1 MFTKPIGRT
10 LAIAALAMTSWS
22 ALAEESIEEV
32 VVTGSYLKKSTENS
46 ASPLTV
52 MSKVELDQIAATD
65 MKDVVSNL
73 TFSSGS
79 IGGSATAF
87 YGGDNSTGN
96 ANVNLRN
103 LGSGATLVLVN
114 GKRNVS
120 TSFDNI
126 GSGYLDVDGLIPN
139 IALERVEI
147 VKDGSSALYGS
158 DAVAGVVNFITRSNF
173 EGFEL
178 QYDYAEDSETG
189 RQQDNLISA
198 ILGVS
203 GDRGNITMSASYLD
217 RSPLQ
222 IGDRYDDYG
231 RSGLSTFGQPGRY
244 VMLGPVIPADSYFVP
259 GGSDSF
265 GQGADPD
272 CDLVAAADGPAGTL
286 GNVNGL
292 CIYDFSSFFN
302 LVMDGTQK
310 KAHVDGR
317 YALTDNLEVYGSFSF
332 AENWTSRGNSLYPDV
347 SFAIIG
353 TDSPGLQLDAARRG
367 VTPFPYLALQRMMG
381 GTFTSDLT
389 ERPISTKD
397 SYTRT
402 NYRFNL
408 GATYDFEMGGNEW
421 TLDVSGTFSQRNYNS
436 VNPSDSLTSNVDAA
450 YVGLG
455 GPACDQING
464 TPGSG
469 NNGTGNCYYYNPFQT
484 SNYDPV
490 TGARWNTSDQSAW
503 AANPDMT
510 VAQAA
515 LMYQNPVELYEW
527 MQGEIA
533 TQSDARQ
540 AVFDAVLA
548 GDVMEMAAGNLG
560 LAVGVQIRRDE
571 LETDI
576 DTNSNNNNFKFI
588 YGAQDWSNE
597 LSASSVFAEV
607 FVPLTD
613 RLELTIAGRYEDFDE
628 LGTNSF
634 DPKATLIFMAT
645 DDLTMRAS
653 AGTSFRVGSLL
664 QLGGRSTT
672 LLNSTDAFSG
682 TGGLAFRPS
691 LTEGNSGLAPEE
703 ADVFN
708 VGLSWTPSS
717 GALDGLTLNVDYYN
731 YDYSNLISREGHQD
745 LINRDNA
752 SRCPDGV
759 NNDPA
764 AGPLCGTSDQNGDGI
779 AEVYSIG
786 PGTPDKVI
794 RAGDGSLLRTI
805 ASYFNAP
812 SLETSG
818 IDLSAGYRFSAGN
831 IGEFNTMLNLSYT
844 LAYDIVTDTGAEID
858 GVGSRNAGNSIG
870 RPLPEYKAN
879 WMFGWS
885 RDRHSA
891 SIVVKHIDGYT
902 DDVPQSGLR
911 GSFIGFAPE
920 IDSFTTVD
928 VQYNFQLPDVLFHG
942 DGSQITIGA
951 KNAGNK
957 KAPLVN
963 VDGAF
968 DPYTHDPR
976 GRIVYMRY
984 RMAM

>member
-1 MFTKPIGRT
+1 
-10 LAIAALAMTSWS
+10 
-22 ALAEESIEEV
+22 
-32 VVTGSYLKKSTENS
+32 
-46 ASPLTV
+46 
-52 MSKVELDQIAATD
+52 
-65 MKDVVSNL
+65 
-73 TFSSGS
+73 
-79 IGGSATAF
+79 
-87 YGGDNSTGN
+87 
-96 ANVNLRN
+96 
-103 LGSGATLVLVN
+103 
-114 GKRNVS
+114 
-120 TSFDNI
+120 
-126 GSGYLDVDGLIPN
+126 
-139 IALERVEI
+139 
-147 VKDGSSALYGS
+147 
-158 DAVAGVVNFITRSNF
+158 
-173 EGFEL
+173 
-178 QYDYAEDSETG
+178 
-189 RQQDNLISA
+189 
-198 ILGVS
+198 
-203 GDRGNITMSASYLD
+203 
-217 RSPLQ
+217 
-222 IGDRYDDYG
+222 
-231 RSGLSTFGQPGRY
+231 
-244 VMLGPVIPADSYFVP
+244 
-259 GGSDSF
+259 
-265 GQGADPD
+265 
-272 CDLVAAADGPAGTL
+272 
-286 GNVNGL
+286 
-292 CIYDFSSFFN
+292 
-302 LVMDGTQK
+302 
-310 KAHVDGR
+310 
-317 YALTDNLEVYGSFSF
+317 
-332 AENWTSRGNSLYPDV
+332 
-347 SFAIIG
+347 
-353 TDSPGLQLDAARRG
+353 
-367 VTPFPYLALQRMMG
+367 
-381 GTFTSDLT
+381 
-389 ERPISTKD
+389 
-397 SYTRT
+397 
-402 NYRFNL
+402 
-408 GATYDFEMGGNEW
+408 
-421 TLDVSGTFSQRNYNS
+421 
-436 VNPSDSLTSNVDAA
+436 
-450 YVGLG
+450 
-455 GPACDQING
+455 
-464 TPGSG
+464 
-469 NNGTGNCYYYNPFQT
+469 
-484 SNYDPV
+484 
-490 TGARWNTSDQSAW
+490 
-503 AANPDMT
+503 
-510 VAQAA
+510 
-515 LMYQNPVELYEW
+515 MYQNPVELYEW

-533 TQSDARQ
+533 SQSDARQ

-653 AGTSFRVGSLL
+653 VGTSFRVGSLL

>member
-1 MFTKPIGRT
+1 M
-10 LAIAALAMTSWS
+10 
-22 ALAEESIEEV
+22 
-32 VVTGSYLKKSTENS
+32 GSE
-46 ASPLTV
+46 
-52 MSKVELDQIAATD
+52 MCI
-65 MKDVVSNL
+65 
-73 TFSSGS
+73 
-79 IGGSATAF
+79 
-87 YGGDNSTGN
+87 
-96 ANVNLRN
+96 R
-103 LGSGATLVLVN
+103 
-114 GKRNVS
+114 
-120 TSFDNI
+120 
-126 GSGYLDVDGLIPN
+126 
-139 IALERVEI
+139 
-147 VKDGSSALYGS
+147 
-158 DAVAGVVNFITRSNF
+158 
-173 EGFEL
+173 
-178 QYDYAEDSETG
+178 DS
-189 RQQDNLISA
+189 
-198 ILGVS
+198 
-203 GDRGNITMSASYLD
+203 
-217 RSPLQ
+217 
-222 IGDRYDDYG
+222 
-231 RSGLSTFGQPGRY
+231 
-244 VMLGPVIPADSYFVP
+244 
-259 GGSDSF
+259 
-265 GQGADPD
+265 
-272 CDLVAAADGPAGTL
+272 
-286 GNVNGL
+286 
-292 CIYDFSSFFN
+292 
-302 LVMDGTQK
+302 
-310 KAHVDGR
+310 
-317 YALTDNLEVYGSFSF
+317 
-332 AENWTSRGNSLYPDV
+332 
-347 SFAIIG
+347 
-353 TDSPGLQLDAARRG
+353 
-367 VTPFPYLALQRMMG
+367 
-381 GTFTSDLT
+381 
-389 ERPISTKD
+389 
-397 SYTRT
+397 
-402 NYRFNL
+402 
-408 GATYDFEMGGNEW
+408 
-421 TLDVSGTFSQRNYNS
+421 
-436 VNPSDSLTSNVDAA
+436 
-450 YVGLG
+450 
-455 GPACDQING
+455 
-464 TPGSG
+464 
-469 NNGTGNCYYYNPFQT
+469 NPFQT

-510 VAQAA
+510 VAEAA
-515 LMYQNPVELYEW
+515 RMYQNPVELYEW

-533 TQSDARQ
+533 SQSDARQ
-540 AVFDAVLA
+540 VVFDAVVA
-548 GDVMEMAAGNLG
+548 GDLMEMGAGNLG
-560 LAVGVQIRRDE
+560 LAVGVQIRKDE

-613 RLELTIAGRYEDFDE
+613 RLELTIAGRYEDFDD

-653 AGTSFRVGSLL
+653 VGTSFRVGSLL

-691 LTEGNSGLAPEE
+691 LTEGNSGLDPEE

-708 VGLSWTPSS
+708 VGLSWSPSS
-717 GALDGLTLNVDYYN
+717 GALDGLTLNLDYYN
-731 YDYSNLISREGHQD
+731 YEYSNLISREGHQD

-759 NNDPA
+759 NTDPA
-764 AGPLCGTSDQNGDGI
+764 AGPLCGTSDQDGDGI

-818 IDLSAGYRFSAGN
+818 IDLSTGYRFSAGN
-831 IGEFNTMLNLSYT
+831 IGEFNTMLNVSYT
-844 LAYDIVTDTGAEID
+844 LAYDIVTDTGVAID

-911 GSFIGFAPE
+911 GSYIGFAPE
-920 IDSFTTVD
+920 IDSFTTFD